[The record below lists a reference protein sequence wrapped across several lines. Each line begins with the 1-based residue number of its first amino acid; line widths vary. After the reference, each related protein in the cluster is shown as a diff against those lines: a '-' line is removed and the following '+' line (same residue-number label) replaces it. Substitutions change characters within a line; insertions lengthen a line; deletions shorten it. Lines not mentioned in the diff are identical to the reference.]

1 MNVGII
7 GYGNMGRM
15 LAENWLSLGLVAPET
30 LFVSTRT
37 REKLAALTDAW
48 PGVRA
53 CGSNAGVAEN
63 ADILFLC
70 VKPAGIREVLGEI
83 PSGRAIRPG
92 QHLVSI
98 NASVPMGLIA
108 EAFGSGT
115 VSKAIPSVTAE
126 VRSSVSLVCHSDGVA
141 PESRANLER
150 LFSAFGSVVC
160 VPEAELGL
168 ASELTSC
175 MPGFIASLCGAFV
188 DRAARHTGL
197 SLGLMA
203 SMVAST
209 VAGTG
214 KLIVERNLSFEE
226 TIARVAT
233 KGGIT
238 EEGTKVIDARFPAV
252 VDELFDKTL
261 EKRRLTAERAV
272 AQFNAAAR
280 T

>member
-7 GYGNMGRM
+7 GYGSMGRM
-15 LAENWLSLGLVAPET
+15 LAENWLSLGLVASES

-37 REKLAALTDAW
+37 REKLASLTDVW
-48 PGVRA
+48 PRVVT
-53 CGSNAGVAEN
+53 CGSNAEVAEN

-70 VKPAGIREVLGEI
+70 VKPAGIRDVLEGI
-83 PSGRAIRPG
+83 PSCRAIRAG

-98 NASVPMGLIA
+98 NASVPMNLIA
-108 EAFGSGT
+108 EVYGSGI

-126 VRSSVSLVCHSDGVA
+126 VHSSVSLLCHSDGVPSDKSA
-141 PESRANLER
+141 ELER
-150 LFSAFGSVVC
+150 LFGAFGSVVC
-160 VPEAELGL
+160 VPESELGL

-175 MPGFIASLCGAFV
+175 MPGFIATLFGVFV
-188 DRAARHTGL
+188 ERAALHSDL
-197 SLGLMA
+197 SRELMTA
-203 SMVAST
+203 MVAST

-214 KLIVERNLSFEE
+214 KLLVERNLSFAE

-238 EEGTKVIDARFPAV
+238 EEGTSVIDARFPAV

-261 EKRRLTAERAV
+261 EKRRRTTEKAV

-280 T
+280 S